1 MRRGGQ
7 HRFAVGV
14 GATLILIGS
23 VAHGQAEKQPVY
35 VGALACARCHEGPGT
50 GSQYSHWL
58 MSKHAEAWASL
69 ALPEA
74 KEMARLSGITD
85 VPEQSPMC
93 LGCHATA
100 ADAEDWERVEEFRIE
115 DGVQCEKC
123 HGPGSEYMMV
133 MGDPEAAMQA
143 GLRKFTKRDCEVCH
157 YVKGSHVAVH
167 NTPKID
173 VDEAWERLSHPIPE
187 GGSGMGS
194 LPPTGEADASGPRF
208 TGAYACGSCH
218 RGPMMGY
225 QYSLWRLSGHAR
237 AYATLAT
244 PAAAKMAREMGVQES
259 PQTSPACLKCHATR
273 GGRSAAALQSFSTV
287 EGVGCESC
295 HGAGSEYSPEA
306 IMRDPVAARMA
317 GLLPV
322 TEETCAA
329 CHENAHGAPFDF
341 TAAAA
346 AIAHPSAMTRASAVR
361 EADGGGGGH
370 NGGAAAPATR
380 DVPRSVLELARY
392 SPESLPGEERRE
404 KVRASLQVDYKTPV
418 NLAFTPDGSEVY
430 VACESSG
437 TVVVVDA
444 ERRQRVAEITVGG
457 HAHDVA
463 FAPSGRWAYVSNRLD
478 DSVSVIDVN
487 ARQVVRTIPVGD
499 EPHGL
504 LTDRTGRTLF
514 VANTADDSVS
524 VIDIES
530 GEERRRLAAS
540 RDPWSIALSP
550 DGGRLLVTNAL
561 SRFVGFR
568 KPSMSEVTVVGASD
582 DRIDDRWVVPGSNLL
597 MGVDWHPSGEFALV
611 TLNRTKNLVPM
622 TRILQGWTITN
633 GIGLLWADGRVD
645 QLLLDEPNRYFADV
659 ADVAFS
665 PDGQAALVTSSGTD
679 QVAVIDV
686 EKLVA
691 LVRGA
696 SAEERREVLPNH
708 LGQSLAFV
716 SAHVPTKNSPRG
728 VCFAPNGRT
737 AWVTNAL
744 DDSLTVID
752 ADRWEPV
759 ARVDLGGPTVITHIR
774 WGEQLFHSA
783 DITFQR
789 QFSCHTCHPDGHV
802 DGLTYDIEPDGIGV
816 SPVDNRTLRGIYDT
830 DPFKWEGTNVSLA
843 RQCGARLAVF
853 FTRIDPFTPG
863 ELQALNDYTVTV
875 PRPPNRYRPLGA
887 ELTEAQRRGKRIF
900 ERAFANDG
908 RRLEPTERCVQ
919 CHFAPYYTDR
929 SQRNVGTQH
938 ALDREEVFDVPHLN
952 NIYDSAPYLHNGI
965 APTLEEIWTR
975 YNPYDQHGV
984 TNDMTKDQLND
995 LIEYL
1000 KTL

>member
-1 MRRGGQ
+1 MRDP
-7 HRFAVGV
+7 FAARKAGLQEVGE
-14 GATLILIGS
+14 AT
-23 VAHGQAEKQPVY
+23 
-35 VGALACARCHEGPGT
+35 CARCHE
-50 GSQYSHWL
+50 
-58 MSKHAEAWASL
+58 K
-69 ALPEA
+69 
-74 KEMARLSGITD
+74 
-85 VPEQSPMC
+85 
-93 LGCHATA
+93 
-100 ADAEDWERVEEFRIE
+100 
-115 DGVQCEKC
+115 
-123 HGPGSEYMMV
+123 
-133 MGDPEAAMQA
+133 
-143 GLRKFTKRDCEVCH
+143 
-157 YVKGSHVAVH
+157 
-167 NTPKID
+167 
-173 VDEAWERLSHPIPE
+173 
-187 GGSGMGS
+187 
-194 LPPTGEADASGPRF
+194 
-208 TGAYACGSCH
+208 
-218 RGPMMGY
+218 
-225 QYSLWRLSGHAR
+225 
-237 AYATLAT
+237 
-244 PAAAKMAREMGVQES
+244 
-259 PQTSPACLKCHATR
+259 
-273 GGRSAAALQSFSTV
+273 
-287 EGVGCESC
+287 
-295 HGAGSEYSPEA
+295 
-306 IMRDPVAARMA
+306 
-317 GLLPV
+317 
-322 TEETCAA
+322 
-329 CHENAHGAPFDF
+329 AHGEPFDF
-341 TAAAA
+341 GMALA
-346 AIAHPSAMTRASAVR
+346 AIAHPLESRAGN
-361 EADGGGGGH
+361 EAADHEGAGSER
-370 NGGAAAPATR
+370 NGGSTTGEIPKEI
-380 DVPRSVLELARY
+380 LEAARY
-392 SPESLPGEERRE
+392 SPESLPGEERRH
-404 KVRASLQVDYKTPV
+404 KVRASLQVEYKTPV
-418 NLAFTPDGSEVY
+418 NLAFTPDGGEVY

-444 ERRQRVAEITVGG
+444 KRRQKVAEIKVGG

-463 FAPSGRWAYVSNRLD
+463 FGPEGRRAYVSNRLD
-478 DSVSVIDVN
+478 DSVSVIDVA
-487 ARQVVRTIPVGD
+487 ARRVVRTIPVGD

-514 VANTADDSVS
+514 VANTAGDSVS

-530 GEERRRLAAS
+530 GEEKRRLPAS
-540 RDPWSIALSP
+540 RDPWSVSLSP
-550 DGGRLLVTNAL
+550 GGERVLVTNAL

-568 KPSMSEVTVVGASD
+568 RPSMSEVTVVGAD
-582 DRIDDRWVVPGSNLL
+582 GRIDDRWVVPGANLL
-597 MGVDWHPSGEFALV
+597 MGVDWHPSGDYALV

-645 QLLLDEPNRYFADV
+645 QLLLDEPNHYFADV

-665 PDGQAALVTSSGTD
+665 PDGRTALVTSSGTD
-679 QVAVIDV
+679 SVAVIDL

-696 SAEERREVLPNH
+696 GDEERREVLPNH

-728 VCFAPNGRT
+728 VTFAPDGHT
-737 AWVTNAL
+737 AWVANAL

-752 ADRWEPV
+752 AEAWEPV
-759 ARVDLGGPTVITHIR
+759 ARVDLGGPRVATHIR

-783 DITFQR
+783 NIAFQR

-900 ERAFANDG
+900 ERAYANDG
-908 RRLEPTERCVQ
+908 RELAPTERCVH

-929 SQRNVGTQH
+929 TQHNVGTQH
-938 ALDREEVFDVPHLN
+938 PLDREGVFDVPHLN

-975 YNPYDQHGV
+975 HNPYDRHGV